1 VHCEP
6 LVKLVQFSRRSNVA
20 VSAKSGLWT
29 FFRPIAALSAYHF
42 FSRLTPCAAFLRR
55 SAPSGRPCSSAAC
68 DCLLRLPMSLKT
80 LNEIFFCVVDRKD
93 RVVVMHRRAIQW
105 VSISSSEFYR
115 SVVGVARAL
124 RGWGISKG
132 DRVAI
137 LGENRPEWTI
147 ADFAC
152 LLIGAVVVPVYT
164 TLTGEQTAYILQ
176 DSGARVVFVST
187 EKQLLK
193 VQSIQNQTGVKRIVV
208 MDAVETAHAVHMQR
222 LMHDGPK
229 ERDPQFDSTALAVV
243 PDDLATII
251 YTSGTTG
258 TPKGAMLTHG
268 NLASNIAHSL
278 SGFNVRGGEIII
290 SFLPLSHVTARH
302 VDLAMLSRG
311 VTLAYVSALDQL
323 PQALMEVRP
332 TIFVGVPR
340 VYEKIH
346 GQVDLKA
353 KGFPKK
359 WIYRW
364 ALSVGRAHR
373 SEILAGQTP
382 KSLAW
387 KLCHHLV
394 YAKVRAGMGGRAEV
408 FISGGAPL
416 GRELAEWYA
425 DIGIRIDEGYGLTE
439 TSPVIAVNSPEAHK
453 LGTVG
458 KTLPNIEVRTAED
471 GEILVRGPSV
481 FKGYWNRPQETQAA
495 LVDGWFKTGDIGNL
509 DADGFLSITDRKKDL
524 IKTSGGKFIA
534 PQPLENTLKHNALIA
549 EAVILGDK
557 RKFPAVLIA
566 PYFPVLEDW
575 ARANQVAFPS
585 REALVAHAKV
595 KALYEGIIADLNR
608 NLARYEQLKKVILV
622 AEEFSTENG
631 VLTAS
636 MKLRRRVVEE
646 RYRARIEDMY
656 VEAEASGA
664 VSKSE

>member
-1 VHCEP
+1 
-6 LVKLVQFSRRSNVA
+6 
-20 VSAKSGLWT
+20 
-29 FFRPIAALSAYHF
+29 
-42 FSRLTPCAAFLRR
+42 
-55 SAPSGRPCSSAAC
+55 
-68 DCLLRLPMSLKT
+68 MSLQT
-80 LNEIFFCVVDRKD
+80 LNEIFFSVVNRNE
-93 RVVVMHRRAIQW
+93 RVVVMHRRSIQW
-105 VSISSSEFYR
+105 ISISSAEFYQ

-124 RGWGISKG
+124 GDWGISKG

-137 LGENRPEWTI
+137 LSENRPEWTI

-152 LLIGAVVVPVYT
+152 LLIGAVVVPVYA

-176 DSGARVVFVST
+176 DSGARVIFVST
-187 EKQLLK
+187 EKQLVK
-193 VQSIQNQTGVKRIVV
+193 VQRIQQQTAIQRIVV
-208 MDAVETAHAVHMQR
+208 MDGVETAHAVHMQR

-229 ERDPQFDSTALAVV
+229 ERDAQFDAAAAAIG

-278 SGFNVRGGEIII
+278 DGFSVRGGEICI

-302 VDLAMLSRG
+302 VDLGMLSRG
-311 VTLAYVSALDQL
+311 VTLAYVSALDKL
-323 PQALMEVRP
+323 PEALLEVRP

-353 KGFPKK
+353 KGLPKK

-373 SEILAGQTP
+373 AEILADQTP

-387 KLCHHLV
+387 KLCNRLV
-394 YAKVRAGMGGRAEV
+394 YAKVRAGMGGRAQV

-425 DIGIRIDEGYGLTE
+425 DVGIRIDEGYGLTE
-439 TSPVIAVNSPEAHK
+439 TSPVIAVNSPRAHK

-458 KTLPNIEVRTAED
+458 KTLPNIEVRIAED

-481 FKGYWNRPQETQAA
+481 FKGYWNRPQESQAA
-495 LVDGWFKTGDIGNL
+495 LVEGWFKTGDIGNL
-509 DADGFLSITDRKKDL
+509 DAEGFLSITDRKKDL

-534 PQPLENTLKHNALIA
+534 PQPLENSLKHNALIA
-549 EAVILGDK
+549 EAVIVGDK
-557 RKFPAVLIA
+557 RKFPAVIIA

-575 ARANQVAFPS
+575 ARANQIDFSS
-585 REALVAHAKV
+585 REQLVAHVKV
-595 KALYEGIIADLNR
+595 RGLYEGIIADLNR
-608 NLARYEQLKKVILV
+608 NLARYEQLKKVIV
-622 AEEFSTENG
+622 IAEEFSTENG

-636 MKLRRRVVEE
+636 MKLRRRVVED
-646 RYRARIEDMY
+646 RYRVRIEEMY
-656 VEAEASGA
+656 AEAEASGV
-664 VSKSE
+664 VSKDG

>member
-1 VHCEP
+1 
-6 LVKLVQFSRRSNVA
+6 
-20 VSAKSGLWT
+20 
-29 FFRPIAALSAYHF
+29 
-42 FSRLTPCAAFLRR
+42 
-55 SAPSGRPCSSAAC
+55 
-68 DCLLRLPMSLKT
+68 MSLRA
-80 LNEIFFCVVDRKD
+80 LNEIFFAVVDRND
-93 RVVVMHRRAIQW
+93 RVVVMHRRSIQW
-105 VSISSSEFYR
+105 ISVSSSEFYQ

-124 RGWGISKG
+124 QEWGIVKG

-137 LGENRPEWTI
+137 LSENRPEWTI

-152 LLIGAVVVPVYT
+152 LLIGAVVVPVYA
-164 TLTGEQTAYILQ
+164 TLTGEQMAYMLH
-176 DSGARVVFVST
+176 DSGARVVFVSN

-193 VQSIQNQTGVKRIVV
+193 MRGIQDQTVAERVVV
-208 MDAVETAHAVHMQR
+208 MDPVETAHAVQMQR
-222 LMHDGPK
+222 LMQDGPK
-229 ERDPQFDSTALAVV
+229 ERDPQFDSAARAIE

-258 TPKGAMLTHG
+258 TPKGARLTHG
-268 NLASNIAHSL
+268 NMASNIAYSL
-278 SGFNVRGGEIII
+278 SGFTLRSGEISI

-302 VDLAMLSRG
+302 VDLAMLYRG
-311 VTLAYVSALDQL
+311 VTLAYVSALDTL
-323 PQALMEVRP
+323 PQALAEVRP

-346 GQVDLKA
+346 TQVDLKA

-359 WIYRW
+359 WIYCW
-364 ALSVGRAHR
+364 ALSVGRKHR
-373 SEILAGQTP
+373 PEVLADQTP
-382 KSLAW
+382 ASLAW
-387 KLCHHLV
+387 RIASLLV
-394 YAKVRAGMGGRAEV
+394 YSKVRAGMGGRAEL

-458 KTLPNIEVRTAED
+458 KPLPNVEVRIAED

-481 FKGYWNRPQETQAA
+481 FKGYWNRPEETKAA

-534 PQPLENTLKHNALIA
+534 PQPLENSLKHNALIG
-549 EAVILGDK
+549 EAVVLGDK
-557 RKFPAVLIA
+557 HKFPAVLIS

-575 ARANQVAFPS
+575 ARANQIAFSS
-585 REALVAHAKV
+585 RKYLITHPKV
-595 KALYEGIIADLNR
+595 KALYDGIVADLNR
-608 NLARYEQLKKVILV
+608 NLARFEQLKKVILI
-622 AEEFSTENG
+622 AEEFSPENG

-636 MKLRRRVVEE
+636 MKLRRRVVED
-646 RYRARIEDMY
+646 RYRAQIEKMY
-656 VEAEASGA
+656 AETEASGV
-664 VSKSE
+664 VSKEE